1 MNLDWN
7 HIRLTG
13 VSMERSGHLEITWRL
28 LVKNK
33 EFAEDLKRVEK
44 EVLFFT
50 TPVML
55 ATIGLLAYA
64 CSL

>member
-1 MNLDWN
+1 
-7 HIRLTG
+7 
-13 VSMERSGHLEITWRL
+13 MERSGHLEMDWRL

-44 EVLFFT
+44 VVLFFT